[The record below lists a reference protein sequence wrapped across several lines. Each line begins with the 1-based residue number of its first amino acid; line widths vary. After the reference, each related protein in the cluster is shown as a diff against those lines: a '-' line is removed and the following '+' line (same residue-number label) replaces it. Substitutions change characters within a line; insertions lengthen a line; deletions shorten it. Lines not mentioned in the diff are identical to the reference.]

1 MVPDQD
7 AVARFIERF
16 AGGLTDAGM
25 PRMPA
30 RVFVALLATD
40 SGRLTAAE
48 LAERLHSSAG
58 AISGAVRYLT
68 QTQLVD
74 RERVPGSRKDHYRVR
89 DDVWHVATARR
100 DDYVRRWA
108 AALEEGI
115 AAVGPDT
122 LAGARLA
129 ETQAFFAFM
138 QKEMPALVERWQ
150 EYRSLGG

>member
-1 MVPDQD
+1 VPDRE
-7 AVARFIERF
+7 AVTRFVERF
-16 AGGLTDAGM
+16 AAGLVDAGM

-30 RVFVALLATD
+30 RVFTTLLVTD

-89 DDVWHVATARR
+89 DDVWHVASVRR
-100 DDYVRRWA
+100 DDYLRRWTG
-108 AALEEGI
+108 ALAEGI
-115 AAVGPDT
+115 AAVGADT
-122 LAGARLA
+122 PAGARLA
-129 ETQAFFAFM
+129 ETQEFFAFL

-150 EYRSLGG
+150 EYRSRRG

>member
-1 MVPDQD
+1 MPDQD
-7 AVARFIERF
+7 AVARFVERF
-16 AGGLTDAGM
+16 AAGLADAGHA
-25 PRMPA
+25 PDARA
-30 RVFVALLATD
+30 RVRRPAGHRF
-40 SGRLTAAE
+40 GRLTAAE
-48 LAERLHSSAG
+48 LAEQLHSSAG

-100 DDYVRRWA
+100 DDYLRRWA
-108 AALEEGI
+108 AALEDGI

-122 LAGARLA
+122 PAGARLA
-129 ETQAFFAFM
+129 ETQEFFAFM